1 MSREN
6 FRFRTPSPD
15 KLSRSD
21 LSWSTLSLKSI
32 TNDSDVRKPA
42 KAGFIVKYTKRSPVS
57 APALDPPDTVKR
69 LTAQLTLERK
79 TVEALEERLETQSKN
94 YSQEREKLRGELK
107 VLQEIVQDW
116 KARKQGEIRQ
126 ELETVTCKLEKCKG
140 HIRVLTSMFVD
151 MLEPLVKPQDQ
162 EERESEER
170 LLLMAG
176 IQGALIGK
184 LETTGRETEM
194 DLSGEIGK
202 IKAWGG
208 RFPAFAGGNSTEVT
222 PNLALPRD
230 CPEISIDSPADFS
243 YVKDDLALPPLS
255 YSIDYFTA
263 QSPVEAAAP
272 SLQSTKKID
281 HLESF
286 SPSSEV
292 YRLKQEILDR
302 IQKRI
307 LETEA
312 DSKAFQTQAEVLFDF
327 EAQRVRPRQDSDI
340 SLVRGEK
347 VVVLEQCESG
357 WWAGRVRGQVGYFPS
372 NYVRLS

>member
-32 TNDSDVRKPA
+32 TNDSDVRKPT
-42 KAGFIVKYTKRSPVS
+42 KPGFIVKYTKSSPES
-57 APALDPPDTVKR
+57 APAVDLKDTVKH

-79 TVEALEERLETQSKN
+79 TVEALEERLEAQSKL
-94 YSQEREKLRGELK
+94 YAQEREKLRGELK

-126 ELETVTCKLEKCKG
+126 ELETVTYKLEKCKV

-151 MLEPLVKPQDQ
+151 MLEPLVKPEDQ
-162 EERESEER
+162 EERESEEK
-170 LLLMAG
+170 LMLMAG
-176 IQGALIGK
+176 IQGVLIGK
-184 LETTGRETEM
+184 LETAGREAEM

-208 RFPAFAGGNSTEVT
+208 RFSAFPAEIPA
-222 PNLALPRD
+222 NLALPRE
-230 CPEISIDSPADFS
+230 CPENSIDSPADFS

-281 HLESF
+281 HLETF

-307 LETEA
+307 LETEP
-312 DSKAFQTQAEVLFDF
+312 DFKPFQAQAEVLFDF
-327 EAQRVRPRQDSDI
+327 DAQRVRPI
-340 SLVRGEK
+340 
-347 VVVLEQCESG
+347 
-357 WWAGRVRGQVGYFPS
+357 
-372 NYVRLS
+372 